1 MIKDRKLK
9 QQRYQPEFACKKPKS
24 TSGGQYVVKSTGEE
38 YKGMYFET
46 STGKY
51 YSGTKP
57 TENGVELEKLTAN
70 HWEDLMPLALAIPG
84 LLRGLFKPKP
94 KKGDS
99 AKGVTKRYFI
109 RNNRTSK
116 IIEVDKPTYD
126 QANRELPNHTFAAV
140 DWIIKGPAEDKV
152 INGYPYEGAVSRNRK
167 TIQALEKQIPGI
179 STFITDY
186 ALLVEEPI
194 PLNVNQLSSTTT
206 TIQDKDTVLENS
218 RKANF
223 DLRK

>member
-1 MIKDRKLK
+1 MIRDKKLK

-24 TSGGQYVVKSTGEE
+24 TSGGQYVVKKTGEE

-57 TENGVELEKLTAN
+57 QDNGVELEKLTAN
-70 HWEDLMPLALAIPG
+70 YWEDLMPLALIIPG

-99 AKGVTKRYFI
+99 LKGVTKRYFI
-109 RNNRTSK
+109 RNNRTNK

-126 QANRELPNHTFAAV
+126 QANQQLVNHTFATV
-140 DWIIKGPAEDKV
+140 DWTIKGPAEDKM
-152 INGYPYEGAVSRNRK
+152 INGYPYEGAATRNK
-167 TIQALEKQIPGI
+167 KAIAAIEKQIPGI

-194 PLNVNQLSSTTT
+194 ALTANQLSTTTT